1 MDDALF
7 TSCVY
12 AAQTLHSKASSAPI
26 YGYLF
31 SYKGLETPSYAAAFG
46 ELVRRSG
53 FDHPMI
59 ASGSVTLERKRK
71 EKKTSSIHYFKVLLM
86 EMSCFTCFEWLA

>member
-1 MDDALF
+1 MDDGLF

-12 AAQTLHSKASSAPI
+12 AAQTLHAKASSAPV

-31 SYKGLETPSYAAAFG
+31 NYKGQETPSYAAAFG

-53 FDHPMI
+53 FDNPLISTGTIQSDH
-59 ASGSVTLERKRK
+59 
-71 EKKTSSIHYFKVLLM
+71 
-86 EMSCFTCFEWLA
+86 

>member
-12 AAQTLHSKASSAPI
+12 AAQTLHAKASSVPI

-31 SYKGLETPSYAAAFG
+31 SYKGQDTPSYAAAFG

-53 FDHPMI
+53 FDHALI
-59 ASGSVTLERKRK
+59 TTGLKVKTLKD
-71 EKKTSSIHYFKVLLM
+71 LN
-86 EMSCFTCFEWLA
+86 